1 MIRNQYLQQL
11 WELLSPVP
19 ERLRREWMYDYEEHF
34 RMAAEHGRSEAEAAH
49 ELGDP
54 RLIAKELL
62 LTYRVDQAENS
73 RSGGSITLVSRAVL
87 AAVSLGFFNLIFV
100 LGPYVAL
107 LGVLVALWSA
117 AIGVGVSSLMAV
129 YEGMFGGGVTMT
141 QGIFIAMVL
150 LGAGMLL
157 GAGTHWLTKAFMK
170 MTLAYLKFN
179 SRVIRVNKK

>member
-11 WELLSPVP
+11 WELLAPVP
-19 ERLRREWMYDYEEHF
+19 ERIRREWMYDYEEHF
-34 RMAAEHGRSEAEAAH
+34 RMAAEHGKSEVEAAH

-62 LTYRVDQAENS
+62 LTYRVDQAETKS
-73 RSGGSITLVSRAVL
+73 GSITLVSRAVL

-107 LGVLVALWSA
+107 LGVLVALWA
-117 AIGVGVSSLMAV
+117 TAIGVGLSSLMAL
-129 YEGMFGGGVTMT
+129 YEGVYGGGVTMT

-150 LGAGMLL
+150 LGLGMLI
-157 GAGTHWLTKAFMK
+157 GAGTQWLTKAFLK

-179 SRVIRVNKK
+179 SRVIRVKKK